1 MSQVTPPS
9 SSPPAPGRSFP
20 PGAGWL
26 SVLAL
31 AVIIVGVSAIQVLPR
46 FGPAS
51 QPIAIQGVGPGA
63 GGTGLGTT
71 ALPSGVALA
80 PGVVG
85 GAAGQHGSI
94 AKGPGVATGGGAA
107 SAQSC
112 NSTNNG
118 GATDTGVTATSISLA
133 STIVNSGVG
142 QSFLGPVQYG
152 MQAVVNRVNR
162 GGGICGR
169 HLNLT
174 VVDDGW
180 DAARGCSD
188 IQSFIHDGAFALP
201 VVPSS
206 EGLKQCIDSGVIHSA
221 GIPVVG
227 SDGML
232 FDQYQA
238 SSKADWVWPVAASTL
253 STMHI
258 MAIDAYRNHNARTF
272 CLVYDSKYHFGI
284 EGEQAF
290 KAEIGRLG
298 GKLTF
303 EEGLDPDV
311 TDYSGPVNDWNNN
324 CGGVDFAGMLLEPDE
339 AGRWLSDNPT
349 LPKGKGGV
357 AGAQPMFSNSL
368 TANCGDICDGIKVFT
383 GYRPVVDPAYSN
395 LPSVVQYENDV
406 RAESSQADL
415 TNQFLE
421 GGYDG
426 MLLVVQCL
434 KAIGAHLT
442 RAAVK
447 AYLDSTTFAAD
458 GNGLTQPLTWRPGN
472 HFANVA
478 MKAYVMVA
486 NSGRVTG
493 YRPDSAGFITDP
505 NAGAD
510 APSD

>member
-1 MSQVTPPS
+1 MSV
-9 SSPPAPGRSFP
+9 A
-20 PGAGWL
+20 
-26 SVLAL
+26 AL
-31 AVIIVGVSAIQVLPR
+31 AVIILAASAIGVLPR
-46 FGPAS
+46 YGPAS
-51 QPIAIQGVGPGA
+51 QPVAIQTDQGIGPSVVPGA
-63 GGTGLGTT
+63 TAGPSGAAVVPGAVVPGSGKQQSGGKVGGTVSGSGPATT
-71 ALPSGVALA
+71 
-80 PGVVG
+80 
-85 GAAGQHGSI
+85 
-94 AKGPGVATGGGAA
+94 
-107 SAQSC
+107 QSC

-118 GATDTGVTATSISLA
+118 GATDTGVTAKSISLA

-142 QSFLGPVQYG
+142 QTFLGPVQYG
-152 MQAVVNRVNR
+152 MEAVVNRVNR
-162 GGGICGR
+162 AGGICGR

-180 DAARGCSD
+180 DPARGCSD

-206 EGLKQCIDSGVIHSA
+206 EGLKQCIDSGVIHAA
-221 GIPVVG
+221 GIPVIG

-258 MAIDAYRNHNARTF
+258 MALDAYRNHNARTF
-272 CLVYDSKYHFGI
+272 CLVYDSKYHFGL

-298 GKLTF
+298 GQLTF

-311 TDYSGPVNDWNNN
+311 TDYSGPVNDWNNH
-324 CGGVDFAGMLLEPDE
+324 CGNVDFAGMLLEPDA

-349 LPKGKGGV
+349 LPKGKAGV

-368 TANCGDICDGIKVFT
+368 TSNCGDICDRIKVFT

-395 LPSVVQYENDV
+395 LSSVVQYENDV

-426 MLLVVQCL
+426 MLLMVQCL
-434 KAIGAHLT
+434 KALGANLT
-442 RAAVK
+442 RDAVRQ
-447 AYLDSTTFAAD
+447 YLDGTTFAAD
-458 GNGLTQPLTWRPGN
+458 GGGLTQPLTWRHGN
-472 HFANVA
+472 HFANVS

-486 NSGRVTG
+486 SSGRVTG

-505 NAGAD
+505 SAGAD
-510 APSD
+510 SPSD